1 MTMNDLSK
9 GKEASQISL
18 VGSDYL
24 LIRKVI
30 VPLKKTSGIILQE
43 ETKDSVYH
51 LEDFECHPYLAE
63 VAVLSP
69 ELKSD
74 KSFNVKPGD
83 IIIVSRTLPDRIMRG
98 MVEGIIVDGI
108 ELTRITKGDV
118 IAVVPYLK
126 EKVIDGKVKQSALI
140 GTDKRSIN

>member
-1 MTMNDLSK
+1 MMMNDLSK

-18 VGSDYL
+18 VGEDYL

-69 ELKSD
+69 QLKND
-74 KSFNVKPGD
+74 KNFLVKSGD

-108 ELTRITKGDV
+108 ELTRITKNDV
-118 IAVVPYLK
+118 VAVVPYLK
-126 EKVIDGKVKQSALI
+126 EKVIDGKVKQSVLI
-140 GTDKRSIN
+140 GTDKRNIN